1 MYSIYVECVIFICSI
16 SIESKDCDIPFV
28 VRGTWYY
35 RENGEY
41 FNTEING
48 DSMTGRGKCLT
59 SYHSHHVNYTFV
71 FHDPQTTCY
80 HCVKFFVRTVN
91 ILDKIESGCKTLRD
105 KSPSL
110 NSICEGINPG
120 QQLITLFAENFVPVN
135 CRSGLEGV
143 WQFAYQNRFRFTGE
157 CNHPGNVIQSCQ
169 TPGSQFLITNQKFT
183 ISYRKCEGMSESLDG
198 TVEFSCLG
206 DWFVGKNHYF
216 AVANTKESRKDE
228 KFRCFLKNRDDDDY
242 IGKSITPECNTLKSP
257 EDSPERYRMTPV
269 KSETVTP
276 GCNLP
281 LNFSGNWINTA
292 NIDADV
298 YINQTH
304 IVETWHPDIGR
315 SRKTVYIC
323 KESRDTRILLTRLN
337 VDGCQKDY
345 ICFDF
350 VPRHHNIIRYRK
362 GLAMIKDDFH
372 TVCSWTQ
379 FPAKN
384 AWKYDL
390 LLAKEP
396 VPIRCPVA
404 GMFQFQQAGD
414 IKFETR
420 ILGGVTDSPRPE
432 IHCMDSVSSL
442 QFYSQFELVVFLFSV
457 ARDPVPIRCPVAG
470 KFKFTQKGDI
480 PFETR
485 ILGGVTDS
493 PRPDVYCKEN
503 ISDFSVCDTE
513 QKEMWIDENYCLSVD
528 YKGRPVDIYSDPDYK
543 LKCIGF
549 WKENLRSYL
558 ITYDE
563 LDAFSRYRCW
573 VYQRA
578 DLTKIYMSQA
588 LGPYCPLNQ
597 DVTSWNYTEGAAV
610 FLNMEEY
617 ERERDQCPMN
627 FDDGEN
633 PWSTSESYIQTF
645 SFRNSIS
652 SIQISITAIVLP
664 LALLF
669 IVQH

>member
-1 MYSIYVECVIFICSI
+1 MMAGCTRACRVKIEMLFTFISYFVLI
-16 SIESKDCDIPFV
+16 SIQDVASKGCEIPPV
-28 VRGTWYY
+28 VRGTWFY

-41 FNTEING
+41 HTTEING
-48 DSMTGRGKCLT
+48 DSMTGRGNCL
-59 SYHSHHVNYTFV
+59 SSHHSHHVNYTFV
-71 FHDPQTTCY
+71 FLDEQTTCY
-80 HCVKFFVRTVN
+80 HCVKFFVQTVN
-91 ILDKIESGCKTLRD
+91 ILDKVESGCKTLRD

-110 NSICEGINPG
+110 NSICDGINPD
-120 QQLITLFAENFVPVN
+120 QQLISLFAENFVPVN

-157 CNHPGNVIQSCQ
+157 CSHPGNVIQSCQ

-183 ISYRKCEGMSESLDG
+183 ISYRKCDGMSESLDG

-228 KFRCFLKNRDDDDY
+228 KFRCFLKNRDDDEY
-242 IGKSITPECNTLKSP
+242 MGKSITPECNTLKSP

-281 LNFSGNWINTA
+281 LNFSGHWINTA

-315 SRKTVYIC
+315 SRKTVYVC
-323 KESRDTRILLTRLN
+323 KESRDSRILLTRLN

-345 ICFDF
+345 ICYDI

-390 LLAKEP
+390 FLAKEP

-404 GMFQFQQAGD
+404 GMFRFQQNGD
-414 IKFETR
+414 IKFQTR

-432 IHCMDSVSSL
+432 IHCMDSVSSF
-442 QFYSQFELVVFLFSV
+442 Q
-457 ARDPVPIRCPVAG
+457 
-470 KFKFTQKGDI
+470 
-480 PFETR
+480 
-485 ILGGVTDS
+485 
-493 PRPDVYCKEN
+493 
-503 ISDFSVCDTE
+503 VCDSG
-513 QKEMWIDENYCLSVD
+513 QKEMVIDAEFCLSTD
-528 YKGRPVDIYSDPDYK
+528 TYGRPMDIYSDPDYK

-610 FLNMEEY
+610 HLNMEEY

-645 SFRNSIS
+645 SFRASADYIRIS
-652 SIQISITAIVLP
+652 LTAILLP
-664 LALLF
+664 LTLLF
-669 IVQH
+669 VFQH

>member
-1 MYSIYVECVIFICSI
+1 MMAGCTRACRVKIEMLFTFISYFVLI
-16 SIESKDCDIPFV
+16 SIQGVASKGCEIPPV
-28 VRGTWYY
+28 VRGTWFY

-41 FNTEING
+41 HTTEING
-48 DSMTGRGKCLT
+48 DSMTGRGNCL
-59 SYHSHHVNYTFV
+59 SSHHSHHVNYTFV
-71 FHDPQTTCY
+71 FLDEQTTCY

-91 ILDKIESGCKTLRD
+91 ILDKVESGCKTLRD

-110 NSICEGINPG
+110 NSICDGINPD
-120 QQLITLFAENFVPVN
+120 QQLISLFAENFVPVN

-157 CNHPGNVIQSCQ
+157 CSHPGNVIQSCQ

-183 ISYRKCEGMSESLDG
+183 ISYRKCDGMSESLDG

-228 KFRCFLKNRDDDDY
+228 KFRCFLKNRDDDEY
-242 IGKSITPECNTLKSP
+242 MGKSITPECNTLKSP

-281 LNFSGNWINTA
+281 LNFSGHWINTA

-315 SRKTVYIC
+315 SRKTVYVC
-323 KESRDTRILLTRLN
+323 KESRDSRILLTRLN

-345 ICFDF
+345 ICYDI

-390 LLAKEP
+390 FLAKEP

-404 GMFQFQQAGD
+404 GMFRFQQNGD
-414 IKFETR
+414 IKFQTR

-432 IHCMDSVSSL
+432 IHCMDSVSSF
-442 QFYSQFELVVFLFSV
+442 Q
-457 ARDPVPIRCPVAG
+457 
-470 KFKFTQKGDI
+470 
-480 PFETR
+480 
-485 ILGGVTDS
+485 
-493 PRPDVYCKEN
+493 
-503 ISDFSVCDTE
+503 VCDSG
-513 QKEMWIDENYCLSVD
+513 QKEMVIDAEFCLSTD
-528 YKGRPVDIYSDPDYK
+528 TYGRPMDIYSDPDYK

-610 FLNMEEY
+610 HLNMEEY

-645 SFRNSIS
+645 SFRASADYIRIS
-652 SIQISITAIVLP
+652 LTAILLP
-664 LALLF
+664 LTLLF
-669 IVQH
+669 VFQH

>member
-1 MYSIYVECVIFICSI
+1 MASYVFLAVIFTLLNGLHA
-16 SIESKDCDIPFV
+16 KDCEIPHV
-28 VRGTWYY
+28 IRGSWFY

-41 FNTEING
+41 ANTEING
-48 DSMTGRGKCLT
+48 DSMTGRGSCLS
-59 SYHSHHVNYTFV
+59 SYNSHRVNYTFI
-71 FHDPQTTCY
+71 FQDPSSTCY

-91 ILDKIESGCKTLRD
+91 ILDKVESGCKTLRD
-105 KSPSL
+105 QSQSL
-110 NSICEGINPG
+110 FSICDGISPD

-169 TPGSQFLITNQKFT
+169 APGSQFLITNQKFNIT
-183 ISYRKCEGMSESLDG
+183 YRKCEGMSESLDG
-198 TVEFSCLG
+198 TTEFSCLG

-228 KFRCFLKNRDDDDY
+228 KFRCFLRNRDDDDY
-242 IGKSITPECNTLKSP
+242 MGKSITPECNTLKSP
-257 EDSPERYRMTPV
+257 EDSPERYRLTPV
-269 KSETVTP
+269 KTETVTP

-281 LNFSGNWINTA
+281 QNFSGHWINTA

-304 IVETWHPDIGR
+304 IIETWHPDIGR
-315 SRKTVYIC
+315 SRRTVYIC
-323 KESRDTRILLTRLN
+323 KESRDSRILLTRLN

-345 ICFDF
+345 VCFDF
-350 VPRHHNIIRYRK
+350 LPRHHNIIRYRK

-384 AWKYDL
+384 SWKYDL
-390 LLAKEP
+390 LL
-396 VPIRCPVA
+396 
-404 GMFQFQQAGD
+404 
-414 IKFETR
+414 
-420 ILGGVTDSPRPE
+420 
-432 IHCMDSVSSL
+432 
-442 QFYSQFELVVFLFSV
+442 

-480 PFETR
+480 LFETR

-503 ISDFSVCDTE
+503 ISDFSVCDSE
-513 QKEMWIDENYCLSVD
+513 QKEIWIDENYCLSVD

-543 LKCIGF
+543 LKCIGY

-588 LGPYCPLNQ
+588 LGPYCTLEQ
-597 DVTSWNYTEGAAV
+597 DVTSWNFTEGAAV
-610 FLNMEEY
+610 HLNMEEY

-633 PWSTSESYIQTF
+633 PWKTSEAYVQTF
-645 SFRNSIS
+645 RFRESACS
-652 SIQISITAIVLP
+652 TMQASLTAIVLP
-664 LALLF
+664 FLLL
-669 IVQH
+669 VLLSG

>member
-1 MYSIYVECVIFICSI
+1 MAGCTRACRVKIEMLFTFISYFVLI
-16 SIESKDCDIPFV
+16 SIQGVASKGCEIPPV
-28 VRGTWYY
+28 VRGTWFY

-41 FNTEING
+41 HTTEING
-48 DSMTGRGKCLT
+48 DSMTGRGNCL
-59 SYHSHHVNYTFV
+59 SSHHSHHVNYTFV
-71 FHDPQTTCY
+71 FLDEQTTCY

-91 ILDKIESGCKTLRD
+91 ILDKVESGCKTLRD

-110 NSICEGINPG
+110 NSICDGINPD
-120 QQLITLFAENFVPVN
+120 QQLISLFAENFVPVN

-157 CNHPGNVIQSCQ
+157 CSHPGNVIQSCQ

-183 ISYRKCEGMSESLDG
+183 ISYRKCDGMSESLDG

-228 KFRCFLKNRDDDDY
+228 KFRCFLKNRDDDEY
-242 IGKSITPECNTLKSP
+242 MGKSITPECNTLKSP

-281 LNFSGNWINTA
+281 LNFSGHWINTA

-315 SRKTVYIC
+315 SRKTVYVC
-323 KESRDTRILLTRLN
+323 KESRDSRILLTRLN

-345 ICFDF
+345 ICYDI

-390 LLAKEP
+390 FLAKEP

-404 GMFQFQQAGD
+404 GMFRFQQNGD
-414 IKFETR
+414 IKFQTR

-432 IHCMDSVSSL
+432 IHCMDSVSSF
-442 QFYSQFELVVFLFSV
+442 Q
-457 ARDPVPIRCPVAG
+457 
-470 KFKFTQKGDI
+470 
-480 PFETR
+480 
-485 ILGGVTDS
+485 
-493 PRPDVYCKEN
+493 
-503 ISDFSVCDTE
+503 VCDSG
-513 QKEMWIDENYCLSVD
+513 QKEMVIDAEFCLSTD
-528 YKGRPVDIYSDPDYK
+528 TYGRPMDIYSDPDYK

-610 FLNMEEY
+610 HLNMEEY

-645 SFRNSIS
+645 SFRASADYIRIS
-652 SIQISITAIVLP
+652 LTAILLP
-664 LALLF
+664 LTLLF
-669 IVQH
+669 VFQH

>member
-1 MYSIYVECVIFICSI
+1 MFALLHFFFGETSCIITYFTNANFTLKYCRLLRKPKRSYAYQFREGVA
-16 SIESKDCDIPFV
+16 SKDCDIPFV
-28 VRGTWYY
+28 VRGTWFY

-41 FNTEING
+41 FTTEING
-48 DSMTGRGKCLT
+48 DSMTGRGNCL
-59 SYHSHHVNYTFV
+59 SSHHSHHVNYTFV
-71 FHDPQTTCY
+71 FYDAQTTCY

-110 NSICEGINPG
+110 NSICEGINPD
-120 QQLITLFAENFVPVN
+120 QQLITLYAENFVPVN

-183 ISYRKCEGMSESLDG
+183 ISYRKCDGMSESLDG

-228 KFRCFLKNRDDDDY
+228 KFRCFLKNRDDDEY
-242 IGKSITPECNTLKSP
+242 MGKSITPECNTLKSP

-281 LNFSGNWINTA
+281 LNFSGHWINTA

-323 KESRDTRILLTRLN
+323 KESRDSRILLTRLN

-345 ICFDF
+345 ICFDI

-379 FPAKN
+379 FPAQN

-390 LLAKEP
+390 LL
-396 VPIRCPVA
+396 
-404 GMFQFQQAGD
+404 
-414 IKFETR
+414 
-420 ILGGVTDSPRPE
+420 
-432 IHCMDSVSSL
+432 
-442 QFYSQFELVVFLFSV
+442 

-480 PFETR
+480 KFETR

-493 PRPDVYCKEN
+493 PRPDIYCKEN
-503 ISDFSVCDTE
+503 ISDFSVCDAE
-513 QKEMWIDENYCLSVD
+513 QKEMWIDEHYCLSVD

-610 FLNMEEY
+610 HLNMEEY

-633 PWSTSESYIQTF
+633 PWSTSETYIQTF
-645 SFRNSIS
+645 RFRDSAS
-652 SIQISITAIVLP
+652 SLQISITAILLP
-664 LALLF
+664 LTLLY